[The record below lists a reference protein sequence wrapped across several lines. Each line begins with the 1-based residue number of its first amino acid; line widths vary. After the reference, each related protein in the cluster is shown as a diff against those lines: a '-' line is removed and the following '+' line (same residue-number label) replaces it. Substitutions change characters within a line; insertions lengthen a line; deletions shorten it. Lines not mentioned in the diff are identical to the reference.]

1 MKTKTKAKKIKQ
13 DPLREFTQEDMR
25 LSPNKV
31 IKDLSEVFKVSK
43 ANIAGRC
50 RLESYVRP
58 RHLMAK
64 LLYDSGYSSTEV
76 GRLMDR
82 DHGNVL
88 NSVTRA
94 NNMIETDRRIQVALR
109 LLRGKGYRV

>member
-1 MKTKTKAKKIKQ
+1 MKTKGKKKIKQ
-13 DPLREFTQEDMR
+13 KPLREFTHEDMR

-31 IKDLSEVFKVSK
+31 LKDLSDVFKVTK

-50 RLESYVRP
+50 RLESYCRP

-64 LLYDSGYSSTEV
+64 LLYDSGYSSVEV

-88 NSVTRA
+88 NSVTQA
-94 NNMIETDRRIQVALR
+94 NNMIETDRRIQIPLKMLR
-109 LLRGKGYRV
+109 DRGYRV

>member
-1 MKTKTKAKKIKQ
+1 MKTKTKKKIKQ
-13 DPLREFTQEDMR
+13 PPLKAFTHNDMR

-31 IKDLSEVFKVSK
+31 LKDLADVFKVSQK
-43 ANIAGRC
+43 DIAGRC
-50 RLESYVRP
+50 RLDSFIRP

-88 NSVTRA
+88 NSIKRA
-94 NNMIETDRRIQVALR
+94 NDMIAVDRRIQIAIK
-109 LLRGKGYRV
+109 LLRDKGYRL

>member
-1 MKTKTKAKKIKQ
+1 MKA
-13 DPLREFTQEDMR
+13 FTHNDMR

-31 IKDLSEVFKVSK
+31 LKDLSDVFKVDQK
-43 ANIAGRC
+43 DIAGRC
-50 RLESYVRP
+50 RSESYIRP

-76 GRLMDR
+76 GKLMDR

-88 NSVTRA
+88 NSIKRA
-94 NNMIETDRRIQVALR
+94 NNLIEVDRRIQIAIK
-109 LLRGKGYRV
+109 LLRGKGYRL